1 MTAQVKSKWSVINH
15 SNCQVTDSMST
26 NYKND
31 MWNEIAF
38 ADAEVRTV
46 RMLQVW

>member
-1 MTAQVKSKWSVINH
+1 
-15 SNCQVTDSMST
+15 MST

-46 RMLQVW
+46 RMLQV